1 MNIHALTFLT
11 LCWCEK
17 ALQQFRND
25 KACCLVA
32 GCSADNSNVYKKDL
46 IPCACSSGDVS
57 TIVQVRKVWNS
68 LH

>member
-17 ALQQFRND
+17 ALPQFRND

-32 GCSADNSNVYKKDL
+32 CCPADNSNVYKKKTL
-46 IPCACSSGDVS
+46 SHVPAHQGM
-57 TIVQVRKVWNS
+57 
-68 LH
+68 